1 MTREG
6 QLDMG
11 PEVVVGLGA
20 KEGGPSPLGGCGDV
34 GLVDKKAWEKPAGKL
49 GGEQAAMVSEKQDG
63 GESHVMLDAATTVA
77 NEYGS
82 NFPMILEVFR
92 MAIADEELED
102 QKRSAD
108 MVEDLP
114 RDPTPTKKI
123 CAEKSGE
130 ELGETMEVASPKW
143 SQSIK

>member
-1 MTREG
+1 
-6 QLDMG
+6 MG
-11 PEVVVGLGA
+11 PEVVAGLGA
-20 KEGGPSPLGGCGDV
+20 KEGGPSPLVGCGDAM
-34 GLVDKKAWEKPAGKL
+34 LVDKKALEKTTGKQS
-49 GGEQAAMVSEKQDG
+49 GEQVAMVSEKQDG
-63 GESHVMLDAATTVA
+63 GESPMVLDAATKVA

-82 NFPMILEVFR
+82 NLSKLLEVFR

-102 QKRSAD
+102 RKRSAD

-130 ELGETMEVASPKW
+130 EPGETVEVASPK
-143 SQSIK
+143 